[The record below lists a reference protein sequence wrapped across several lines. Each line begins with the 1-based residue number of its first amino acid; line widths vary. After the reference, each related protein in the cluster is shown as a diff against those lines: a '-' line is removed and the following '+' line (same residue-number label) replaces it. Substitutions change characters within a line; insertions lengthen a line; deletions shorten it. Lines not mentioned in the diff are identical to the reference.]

1 MFLFQSLTQPEI
13 LFTDYENEH
22 LQKRARLDTVDDFSQ
37 HESLLSQEELAPLL
51 NNCVKLEPIDLP
63 FMEVAQNFT
72 EANGLSSFPG
82 QEYSESAEEILDHST
97 SGVQQSTLS
106 VSCKTKA
113 KSVNSLKRK
122 TVTTE
127 VSLQDPTD
135 DVNFGNPTEIFIAE
149 DVSFIETKE

>member
-1 MFLFQSLTQPEI
+1 MLFAA
-13 LFTDYENEH
+13 YENEH
-22 LQKRARLDTVDDFSQ
+22 SQKRGRLNADDDFSQ

-72 EANGLSSFPG
+72 EANGLSSFTG

-106 VSCKTKA
+106 VLCKTKS
-113 KSVNSLKRK
+113 KSLNTLKRK
-122 TVTTE
+122 TITTE
-127 VSLQDPTD
+127 VSLQDPVD